1 MVKMNYRDLFEVT
14 PSSDAAHQS
23 SSPTSDHV
31 DPSENGM
38 ETGRFSVTPSS
49 GGSGGRS
56 VGNTSSRRRG
66 RMSEPASGTRL
77 MPHFNAAA
85 AAVAADG
92 GDFWLSSSVGL
103 ELGLDEWRRRNI
115 RIPALPEAPLSPN
128 QLAHY
133 LLFGSPMRSPAAEDD
148 VLIMDGVLVGNSESS
163 IASSTRRSVSLSGP
177 RVVASSFPG
186 YGGGSS
192 YGSNG
197 QFAQGWEGPRR
208 MQTMRPRFSE
218 VASPGSGRF
227 SAGSSNMQGGAITR
241 YLFPPSQPGPAFP
254 TYAPRAISSYT
265 NTAVAIRPPAPYFTP
280 PRVTVTAARP
290 TPLTPV
296 QPETEPVQ
304 PPPATTT
311 FTWPPTA
318 EEDAIITQKLYG
330 PTTGARRRLPV
341 FEAICPGEAE
351 AE

>member
-1 MVKMNYRDLFEVT
+1 MEPGRLSVT
-14 PSSDAAHQS
+14 PSS
-23 SSPTSDHV
+23 
-31 DPSENGM
+31 G
-38 ETGRFSVTPSS
+38 GSS

-66 RMSEPASGTRL
+66 RMLEPASGTRL

-85 AAVAADG
+85 ADG
-92 GDFWLSSSVGL
+92 GDFWLSSSVRL

-115 RIPALPEAPLSPN
+115 RIPALPEAPLSQN

-163 IASSTRRSVSLSGP
+163 IASSTRRP

-192 YGSNG
+192 YGSNGQVIGLPNSSVGNGCGSSAALLFDLAGSGDGGRFGTNG

-218 VASPGSGRF
+218 VASPGSRRF
-227 SAGSSNMQGGAITR
+227 SAGSSNMQGGPITR

-254 TYAPRAISSYT
+254 TYAPRAVRSYT
-265 NTAVAIRPPAPYFTP
+265 DAAVAIRPPAPYFTL

-304 PPPATTT
+304 PPPPPAATTT
-311 FTWPPTA
+311 FTWPPSA
-318 EEDAIITQKLYG
+318 EEDAIITQRLYG

-341 FEAICPGEAE
+341 FEAICPEEAE
-351 AE
+351 